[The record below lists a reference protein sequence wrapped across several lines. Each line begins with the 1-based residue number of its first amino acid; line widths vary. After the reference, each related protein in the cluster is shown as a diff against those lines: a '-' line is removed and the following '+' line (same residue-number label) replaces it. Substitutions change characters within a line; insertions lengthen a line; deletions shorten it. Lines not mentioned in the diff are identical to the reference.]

1 MDKSIFSSIEN
12 TPLSSIIEQ
21 VAEGMSV
28 IDNEGES
35 LGKVEV
41 VKMGDPEAVTTQGE
55 ELEKGGLFQIVATSI
70 FGAGIDLP
78 KSLRDKLL
86 RSGYI
91 QIDGPHLLERDRFVA
106 ADKIASVSNG
116 IVTLAVSKNQIAQE

>member
-1 MDKSIFSSIEN
+1 MDKNIFSSIEN

-21 VAEGMSV
+21 VYKGMSV
-28 IDNEGES
+28 IDQEGES

-41 VKMGDPEAVTTQGE
+41 VKMGDTEAITTQGE
-55 ELEKGGLFQIVATSI
+55 ELEGEGLVQIVSTAI
-70 FGAGIDLP
+70 FGPNIPLP
-78 KSLRDKLL
+78 KSIRDKLL

-91 QIDGPHLLERDRFVA
+91 QIDSSHLLEKDLFVA

-116 IVTLAVSKNQIAQE
+116 IVTLSVSKNQIT

>member
-1 MDKSIFSSIEN
+1 MDNSIFSSIEN

-21 VAEGMSV
+21 VYKGMSV
-28 IDNEGES
+28 IDQGGEN
-35 LGKVEV
+35 LGKVEA
-41 VKMGDPEAVTTQGE
+41 VKMGDPEAITTQGE
-55 ELEKGGLFQIVATSI
+55 ELERGGLVQIVATAV
-70 FGAGIDLP
+70 FGPGIHLP
-78 KSLRDKLL
+78 KSMRDKLL

-116 IVTLAVSKNQIAQE
+116 VVTLSVSKDQIAQE

>member
-21 VAEGMSV
+21 VYKGMSV
-28 IDNEGES
+28 VDKDGES
-35 LGKVEV
+35 LGKVEA

-55 ELEKGGLFQIVATSI
+55 GLERGGLVQIVATAV
-70 FGAGIDLP
+70 FGPGIHLP
-78 KSLRDKLL
+78 KAMRDKLL

-91 QIDGPHLLERDRFVA
+91 QIDGPQLLEGDRFVA
-106 ADKIASVSNG
+106 ADKIASVSND
-116 IVTLAVSKNQIAQE
+116 IVTLSVSKNQIAQE